1 MIKDAKLQ
9 IHLIKIENIF
19 LHIFMFHKSFIII
32 YLNDLR
38 LVEVKQE

>member
-19 LHIFMFHKSFIII
+19 LHIFMFHKSCIII
-32 YLNDLR
+32 YSNDLR